1 MAYFMYMKAKL
12 QKDSSVSQ
20 IMHLRPGQVYKFKRQ
35 DNVHL
40 RITFSATSCHV
51 ISVKFLIHAFM

>member
-20 IMHLRPGQVYKFKRQ
+20 IMHLRSGQVYKFKKARQ
-35 DNVHL
+35 CTPQNYL
-40 RITFSATSCHV
+40 LSYELSCDFCEV
-51 ISVKFLIHAFM
+51 